1 MIVRDHGVFVFND
14 SLVQGLG
21 DKPQHLYS
29 VRFMAPE
36 LWGGGAPAGDSVYLD
51 LWDDHLEAA

>member
-36 LWGGGAPAGDSVYLD
+36 LWGGGAPAGDSVHLD